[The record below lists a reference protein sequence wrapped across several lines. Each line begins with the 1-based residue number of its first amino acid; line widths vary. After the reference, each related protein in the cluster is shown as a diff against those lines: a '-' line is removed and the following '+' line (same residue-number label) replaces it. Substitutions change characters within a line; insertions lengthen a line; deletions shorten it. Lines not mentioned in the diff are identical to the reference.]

1 MNHCKNCKYWEE
13 ETWPS
18 DKPKEVNRCA
28 YPKQLWNASEWVELE
43 DIDKFGREG
52 VRVINELNKNTLA
65 FVQDGSDY
73 KANLFTRAEFGC
85 VAFMEK
91 GND

>member
-13 ETWPS
+13 EPWPS

-28 YPKQLWNASEWVELE
+28 YPKQLWESTDWGELE
-43 DIDKFGREG
+43 EIDEFGRENI
-52 VRVINELNKNTLA
+52 RTILSSRKNTLA

-91 GND
+91 NQ